1 MKKITKI
8 ISTAL
13 AALTVV
19 STMSVA
25 AVSVSAA
32 TLKKPTSV
40 KAVNGEKSIKVSWKK
55 VKGATKY
62 KVFRGKKAIK
72 TTKATSIKDFSIKS
86 GKAYSYKVKAYK
98 GKKASKASKTVKITR
113 MNYTLIKN
121 VNNGEGQVTL
131 NWTKRTG
138 ANQYKLYR
146 KTTGSYSLLKNT
158 TAVSYTDKNVVSG
171 TKYTYK
177 IVCYNTKTKTK
188 SQDCTAKSITYLD
201 KVTGVFAQ
209 EATDTKSVAVKWDA
223 VKGAAS
229 YTVYRLKA
237 GDAAYTKLATS
248 TSTSYKDTQLSVN
261 PTAYMYKIVAVK
273 GDSASVES
281 DSRIAPYAPKRNGV
295 NTYYRDGKQAVH
307 VVLQLKQGEEY
318 AEGKA
323 LVEYASVQGLYTVTP
338 DNSGVVTVE
347 NDVIKAVK
355 PGKATITIKMSDTV
369 ATLVNAV
376 ANAGATKGYNKAVN
390 KTAYVEVEV
399 VA

>member
-25 AVSVSAA
+25 AISVSAA
-32 TLKKPTSV
+32 TLKAPTSV
-40 KAVNGEKSIKVSWKK
+40 KAENGEKSIKVSWKK
-55 VKGATKY
+55 VKGAKKY

-72 TTKATSIKDFSIKS
+72 TTNSTSIKDFSVKS
-86 GKAYSYKVKAYK
+86 GKAYTYKVKAYK
-98 GKKASKASKTVKITR
+98 GKKASKASKAVKITR

-121 VNNGEGQVTL
+121 VNNGEGVVTL

-146 KTTGSYSLLKNT
+146 KTSGSYALVKKT
-158 TAVSYTDKNVVSG
+158 TATSYTDKNVVSG

-188 SQDCTAKSITYLD
+188 SQDCTAKTITYLD

-209 EATDTKSVAVKWDA
+209 EATDTKSVAVKWNA

-229 YTVYRLKA
+229 YTIYRIKA
-237 GDAAYTKLATS
+237 GEAGFTKLAATS
-248 TSTSYKDTQLSVN
+248 STSYTDTKMAVN
-261 PTAYMYKIVAVK
+261 PTAYMYKVVATK
-273 GDSASVES
+273 NDSASVES
-281 DSRIAPYAPKRNGV
+281 DQRLAPYLPKTDKV
-295 NTYYRDGKQAVH
+295 NVYYHDGRKSAT
-307 VVLQLKQGEEY
+307 VVLNLKKGEEY

-323 LVEYASVQGLYTVTP
+323 LVEFASVQGLYNVEVVEGADVVKVADDVITAVNT
-338 DNSGVVTVE
+338 GKALIKVTVSDTLASLI
-347 NDVIKAVK
+347 NAVSNKGASNAYAKAAKKAV
-355 PGKATITIKMSDTV
+355 
-369 ATLVNAV
+369 
-376 ANAGATKGYNKAVN
+376 
-390 KTAYVEVEV
+390 YVEVN